1 MARGTDNHVAQR
13 RGEPQPYAGAVTP
26 SSGVVAGARQQTVT
40 TTDGRTLLVYDAG
53 DPDGALVVVHHGTPC
68 SGLLA
73 APWAADAEQRG
84 IRLVGFDRPG
94 YGGSSRRPARSV
106 SDVAADTA
114 AVADAFG
121 ADRFRTWGV
130 SGGGPH
136 ALACA
141 ALLPERVVAAAC
153 LAGVA
158 PYDSPGLDWTAGMG
172 EDNVAEFG
180 AALAGETALGDYLDA
195 ARTAV
200 MAAPPQDL
208 LELMR
213 SLLPPADLAVLTGER
228 AEFLHAWMTS
238 GLRPGYD
245 GWLDDDLAFT
255 SPWGFELDTI
265 RVPLLVMQGEQDL
278 MVPFEHGRWLAAALP
293 RAETVLSAD
302 DGHLTLLED
311 IGRVH
316 TWLLAQPG

>member
-1 MARGTDNHVAQR
+1 MTSTS
-13 RGEPQPYAGAVTP
+13 GA
-26 SSGVVAGARQQTVT
+26 VAGARQETVT
-40 TTDGRTLLVYDAG
+40 TPDGRTLRAYDAG
-53 DPDGALVVVHHGTPC
+53 DPDGALVIVHHGTPC

-73 APWAADAEQRG
+73 APWACDAEQRG
-84 IRLVGFDRPG
+84 IRLVGFDRAG
-94 YGGSSRRPARSV
+94 YGGSSRHPGRSV
-106 SDVAADTA
+106 ADVAADTA

-141 ALLPERVVAAAC
+141 ALLPERVIAAAC

-158 PYDSPGLDWTAGMG
+158 PYDSPGLDWMAGMG
-172 EDNVAEFG
+172 QDNVEEFG
-180 AALAGETALGDYLDA
+180 AAVAGEAALRDYLEA
-195 ARTAV
+195 ARVAV
-200 MAAPPQDL
+200 LAATPQDL

-238 GLRPGYD
+238 GLQPGCV

-255 SPWGFELDTI
+255 RPWGFALDTI
-265 RVPLLVMQGEQDL
+265 EVPLLVMQGEQDL
-278 MVPFEHGRWLAAALP
+278 MVPFGHGRWLAAALP
-293 RAETVLSAD
+293 GAETVLSAD

-316 TWLLAQPG
+316 SWLLAQPG